1 MLNQVILIGRLVK
14 DIELKTLPSGKE
26 VTSFTLAVQR
36 NFKNQ
41 QGEKETDFIN
51 CVAFGNTAKLLS
63 QYCFKGQLICVS
75 GRLQIRSWESD
86 NGRRYATEVIV
97 NNIEVL
103 EWKEK
108 ESIEE
113 KANKFFDEVPT
124 NDISEDSLPF

>member
-1 MLNQVILIGRLVK
+1 MLNQIVLIGRLVK
-14 DIELKTLPSGKE
+14 DIELKALPNGKE

-36 NFKNQ
+36 NFKNA

-51 CVAFGNTAKLLS
+51 CVTFGNTAKLMN

-86 NGRRYATEVIV
+86 QGRRYATEVIV

-108 ESIEE
+108 KSIEE

-124 NDISEDSLPF
+124 RDISEDDLPF

>member
-1 MLNQVILIGRLVK
+1 MLNQIVLIGRLTQ
-14 DIELKTLPSGKE
+14 DIEIKMLTSGKE

-41 QGEKETDFIN
+41 EGEYDTDFIN
-51 CVAFGNTAKLLS
+51 CVAFGNTAKLMDK
-63 QYCFKGQLICVS
+63 YCFKGQLINIV
-75 GRLQIRSWESD
+75 GRLQVRSWESEQ
-86 NGRRYATEVIV
+86 GRRYATEVIV

-108 ESIEE
+108 KSIEE

-124 NDISEDSLPF
+124 RDISEDMLPF

>member
-1 MLNQVILIGRLVK
+1 MLNQVILIGRLCK

-41 QGEKETDFIN
+41 QNEYDTDFIN
-51 CVAFGNTAKLLS
+51 CVAFGNIAKIMN
-63 QYCFKGQLICVS
+63 QYCFKGQLINIV
-75 GRLQIRSWESD
+75 GRLQVRSWESEQ
-86 NGRRYATEVIV
+86 GRRYATEVIV

-108 ESIEE
+108 KSIEE

-124 NDISEDSLPF
+124 RDISEDDLPF

>member
-1 MLNQVILIGRLVK
+1 MLNQIVLIGRLVK
-14 DIELKTLPSGKE
+14 DIELKTLNSGKE

-51 CVAFGNTAKLLS
+51 CVAFGNIAKIMN

-75 GRLQIRSWESD
+75 GRLQIRSWESE
-86 NGRRYATEVIV
+86 NGRRYVTEVIV

-103 EWKEK
+103 EWKKDVQKQAE
-108 ESIEE
+108 
-113 KANKFFDEVPT
+113 NYFDNVP
-124 NDISEDSLPF
+124 NVEISEDSLPF

>member
-1 MLNQVILIGRLVK
+1 MLNQVILIGHLVK
-14 DIELKTLPSGKE
+14 DIELKILPSGKE
-26 VTSFTLAVQR
+26 VTSFSLAVQR

-41 QGEKETDFIN
+41 ENEYDTDFIN

-75 GRLQIRSWESD
+75 GRLQIRSWESEQ
-86 NGRRYATEVIV
+86 GRRYATEVIV

-108 ESIEE
+108 KSIEE

-124 NDISEDSLPF
+124 RDISEDDLPF